1 MIVYAT
7 FAYFRK
13 MLHLNFWMWHVHASL
28 QTSWSALMCCLFRS
42 WSTRTPW
49 IPAVPGP
56 LACSVD
62 GVVYQRSSTIGANA
76 ARGAALLAR
85 GAVIF
90 WSTSESVNSD
100 WSSWKLQENEKKR
113 QFLKTCHHRSSHPCR
128 EKMRQN
134 LDLPSCP
141 AWCRRSSDIRVSF
154 SLANS
159 LWRHGSSKNAW
170 KIEALQI
177 QNHNDQIV
185 MITFGW
191 RLNSLGTQ
199 LNISQDVLF

>member
-100 WSSWKLQENEKKR
+100 WSSWKLQENEKNGNFSRPAITGVHIPAEKR
-113 QFLKTCHHRSSHPCR
+113 WDKT
-128 EKMRQN
+128 
-134 LDLPSCP
+134 
-141 AWCRRSSDIRVSF
+141 W
-154 SLANS
+154 
-159 LWRHGSSKNAW
+159 
-170 KIEALQI
+170 
-177 QNHNDQIV
+177 
-185 MITFGW
+185 
-191 RLNSLGTQ
+191 
-199 LNISQDVLF
+199 ISQAAPHGVAGVAISESPFPWQIHCEDMGVARMHGRLRLCRYKITMIRLWW